1 MKDNKTRER
10 SRSGTFTLIELLIIV
25 SIIAILA
32 TMLLP
37 ALSKARE
44 KANTI
49 NCASNLKGIGQMA
62 AGYAND
68 YGYIL
73 PSRMW
78 TASTTAKT
86 ATQLLVDAELI
97 KNVSSQT
104 LGSTESYKN
113 RAYRIFFCEKG
124 SRIDDSSNT
133 GQHGI
138 YGDFG
143 FNYYDGTEIGF
154 QNANKGKRPGQIK
167 NPSGIFMAAE
177 AGGKTGH
184 YIILCKFNS
193 RAADNNT
200 FLHFAFVHNGRA
212 NTLFHDTH
220 VASLSRSEVADKT
233 TTSSINDTT
242 FFPWK

>member
-32 TMLLP
+32 AMLLP

-154 QNANKGKRPGQIK
+154 QNANNVLDKLKIHPEYLWRQKPEEKPDIISYYANSTAGQQTITLFCISLLYITGGQIHC
-167 NPSGIFMAAE
+167 FMI
-177 AGGKTGH
+177 H
-184 YIILCKFNS
+184 M
-193 RAADNNT
+193 
-200 FLHFAFVHNGRA
+200 
-212 NTLFHDTH
+212 
-220 VASLSRSEVADKT
+220 
-233 TTSSINDTT
+233 
-242 FFPWK
+242 

>member
-1 MKDNKTRER
+1 M
-10 SRSGTFTLIELLIIV
+10 
-25 SIIAILA
+25 
-32 TMLLP
+32 
-37 ALSKARE
+37 
-44 KANTI
+44 
-49 NCASNLKGIGQMA
+49 
-62 AGYAND
+62 
-68 YGYIL
+68 
-73 PSRMW
+73 
-78 TASTTAKT
+78 
-86 ATQLLVDAELI
+86 VDAELI